1 MTICSTSPR
10 LRGRAFCVCFIV
22 ALLLVTDDWECVNK
36 KNRGASLAGSQ
47 RWYAACRRMEAD
59 VKLVCNFQEHLLRTP
74 AVADSKN
81 EETFKVVDRRLFGE
95 DGELRQDV
103 VEQERR
109 NEEAAEKK
117 AAAQAES
124 KAKAAAAAA
133 AAAATMPA
141 PTQNAGAVAA
151 NAGSA
156 GAPGN
161 GAGLAEVTPED
172 AAAEAQDSGEI
183 NPTSR
188 SFQMLIDFLTR
199 NAAAMLGGMA
209 DPRTG
214 QAFVDLEGAREVIDM
229 LDALREKTRGNL
241 SKEDDN
247 LLIEVIGS
255 LKLTFMEI
263 SKVAAEQMA
272 KKAKAK

>member
-1 MTICSTSPR
+1 
-10 LRGRAFCVCFIV
+10 
-22 ALLLVTDDWECVNK
+22 
-36 KNRGASLAGSQ
+36 
-47 RWYAACRRMEAD
+47 
-59 VKLVCNFQEHLLRTP
+59 
-74 AVADSKN
+74 VADAKN

-117 AAAQAES
+117 AAAQAQK
-124 KAKAAAAAA
+124 KAEAAAASSAGKA
-133 AAAATMPA
+133 MPA
-141 PTQNAGAVAA
+141 QNATPFAA
-151 NAGSA
+151 NAETLA
-156 GAPGN
+156 AAGN
-161 GAGLAEVTPED
+161 GAALAGVTPED
-172 AAAEAQDSGEI
+172 AAADAQDSGEI

-188 SFQMLIDFLTR
+188 SFQLLIDFLTR

-241 SKEDDN
+241 SKDDDN

>member
-1 MTICSTSPR
+1 
-10 LRGRAFCVCFIV
+10 
-22 ALLLVTDDWECVNK
+22 
-36 KNRGASLAGSQ
+36 
-47 RWYAACRRMEAD
+47 MEAD
-59 VKLVCNFQEHLLRTP
+59 VKLVCNFQEQLLRTP

-95 DGELRQDV
+95 DGELRQDI

-117 AAAQAES
+117 SAAQAEA

-133 AAAATMPA
+133 AATAANKSKPA
-141 PTQNAGAVAA
+141 QNASPFAA
-151 NAGSA
+151 NADA
-156 GAPGN
+156 QGAPGN
-161 GAGLAEVTPED
+161 GAGLAAVTPED
-172 AAAEAQDSGEI
+172 AAAEAQDSGDI

>member
-1 MTICSTSPR
+1 M
-10 LRGRAFCVCFIV
+10 
-22 ALLLVTDDWECVNK
+22 
-36 KNRGASLAGSQ
+36 
-47 RWYAACRRMEAD
+47 AD
-59 VKLVCNFQEHLLRTP
+59 
-74 AVADSKN
+74 AKN

-117 AAAQAES
+117 AAAQAEA

-133 AAAATMPA
+133 ANAAKSAPA
-141 PTQNAGAVAA
+141 PAANPFAA
-151 NAGSA
+151 NADA
-156 GAPGN
+156 QGAAGN
-161 GAGLAEVTPED
+161 GAGLAPVTPED
-172 AAAEAQDSGEI
+172 AAAEAQDSGEL

-241 SKEDDN
+241 SKDDDN

>member
-1 MTICSTSPR
+1 
-10 LRGRAFCVCFIV
+10 
-22 ALLLVTDDWECVNK
+22 
-36 KNRGASLAGSQ
+36 
-47 RWYAACRRMEAD
+47 
-59 VKLVCNFQEHLLRTP
+59 
-74 AVADSKN
+74 VADSKH

-109 NEEAAEKK
+109 NEEAADKK
-117 AAAQAES
+117 AAAQAQEKAKVAAAVS
-124 KAKAAAAAA
+124 KAA
-133 AAAATMPA
+133 PA
-141 PTQNAGAVAA
+141 QTA
-151 NAGSA
+151 NAQ
-156 GAPGN
+156 GAAGN
-161 GAGLAEVTPED
+161 GADLAGVTPED

-241 SKEDDN
+241 SKDDDN

-263 SKVAAEQMA
+263 SKVAAEQVD